1 MIGKETLNIRYYF
14 ELNGLRV
21 TTRYGYFDSEEEAK
35 DFYSKNIKMLKES
48 YSELVKVNDFLLI
61 KEETFVHRKIICK
74 LSHNKYIIQC
84 DTDMGELFVS
94 IIDSINMPYLSPFK
108 SEASLTSSFS
118 SKEEA
123 ESIMEEYK
131 IKLKP
136 YYKESIL
143 NNMKVIEVE
152 EG

>member
-1 MIGKETLNIRYYF
+1 MIGKEKLKTRYYF
-14 ELNGLRV
+14 ELDGLRV
-21 TTRYGYFDSEEEAK
+21 ATRYGYFDSEEEAK
-35 DFYSKNIKMLKES
+35 DFYTKNIKTLEEC
-48 YSELVKVNDFLLI
+48 YSESVNDFLLI
-61 KEETFVHRKIICK
+61 KEETFARRKLICR
-74 LSHNKYIIQC
+74 LSHTKYIIQC
-84 DTDMGELFVS
+84 DSSIGELFVAVAM
-94 IIDSINMPYLSPFK
+94 IDNTNMPYLSPLK
-108 SEASLTSSFS
+108 SDAVSTNSFS

-131 IKLKP
+131 AQLKP